1 MSRDKTLVPI
11 DFTGGAYEVVA
22 TAADIAGRLGNDVV
36 LLYVVKLPA
45 GLPPGA
51 RLHPHGSPGA
61 VDAPQF
67 LDDDARAHLDPFAL
81 IFQAA
86 GCSVEITLEHGEV
99 SEAILAACARIGA
112 GMIIMG
118 THGRRG
124 LRRLVE
130 GSVAEQVI
138 RRADCPVLVVRTKKP
153 DDHPGLSEAQEQAL
167 AESSG

>member
-11 DFTGGAYEVVA
+11 DFTGDAHEVVA
-22 TAADIAGRLGNDVV
+22 TAADIAGRLGSDVV

-51 RLHPHGSPGA
+51 QLHPHGSPGA
-61 VDAPQF
+61 VGVLQF
-67 LDDDARAHLDPFAL
+67 LDEDARIHLDPFAL
-81 IFQAA
+81 VFQAA
-86 GCSVEITLEHGEV
+86 GCEVEIALEHGEV
-99 SEAILAACARIGA
+99 SQAILAACARIGA
-112 GMIIMG
+112 RMIIMG

-138 RRADCPVLVVRTKKP
+138 RRSDCPVLVVRTKQGAAP
-153 DDHPGLSEAQEQAL
+153 PGLSEAQALAL
-167 AESSG
+167 AESTG